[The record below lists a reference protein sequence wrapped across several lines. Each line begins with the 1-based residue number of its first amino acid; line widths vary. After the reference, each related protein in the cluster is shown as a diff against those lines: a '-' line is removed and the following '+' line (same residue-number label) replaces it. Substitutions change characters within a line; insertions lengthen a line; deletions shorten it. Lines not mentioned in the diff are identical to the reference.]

1 MNRSILRNRG
11 LAALLTVCTTLL
23 LVPGC
28 KPAKVDSS
36 SKPSTSTNAREHS
49 GRLDW
54 SSWQRWVQTR
64 PRVVLVSEIDGGTRD
79 LIERQSQLFLAVI
92 GGGGSSASTLPDTE
106 IARLQDAFFAS
117 SSRTANS
124 PVPTVERWDRYSN
137 AVRRIQSGAI
147 PTAITTLEAYVRRD
161 RQDLTPRMTDTGDSG
176 RQARSDLSWID
187 SAVMPIIE
195 RLKTHSASAKP
206 ALSVDQARQQWQT
219 FETDSLPKLASA
231 IKKATTAETS
241 VAEDGTYR
249 LSGNGQ
255 LVAVI
260 TVAGRDLYF
269 PASPATPGL
278 RFLR

>member
-1 MNRSILRNRG
+1 MIRQLHRHRG
-11 LAALLTVCTTLL
+11 LAALLVVATTFSIL
-23 LVPGC
+23 PGC

-36 SKPSTSTNAREHS
+36 SKPPSSANAREHS

-64 PRVVLVSEIDGGTRD
+64 PRIVLVSEIDGRTRD

-92 GGGGSSASTLPDTE
+92 GGGGSSSTLPDTE
-106 IARLQDAFFAS
+106 IARMQDAFFAS
-117 SSRTANS
+117 SSRTGNS

-137 AVRRIQSGAI
+137 AVRRIQPGAI
-147 PTAITTLEAYVRRD
+147 ATAITTLEAHVRRD
-161 RQDLTPRMTDTGDSG
+161 RQDLTPRMTDSGDSG

-195 RLKTHSASAKP
+195 RLKEHTAKP

-231 IKKATTAETS
+231 IKGATTAETT

-249 LSGNGQ
+249 LSGNGEP
-255 LVAVI
+255 VAVI